1 MYFMYSSYLV
11 GTMKKD
17 LFFILLALFCASL
30 AEGFSI
36 PADYPDDDSTC
47 VYCDVNGC
55 YDCDTT
61 TAAPDTTTPGPDD
74 PLTCWAINGW
84 TDREGMDQWCIDN
97 CLHNPPYC
105 PSTTGDGGG
114 CNCNCKAGDDGCPR
128 E

>member
-1 MYFMYSSYLV
+1 
-11 GTMKKD
+11 MKKVCF
-17 LFFILLALFCASL
+17 LIFLALYCATL
-30 AEGFSI
+30 VEGVSI
-36 PADYPDDDSTC
+36 DFQLRADYPDDATC

-84 TDREGMDQWCIDN
+84 ADREGMDQWCMDN
-97 CLHNPPYC
+97 CFNPGAPFC
-105 PSTTGDGGG
+105 PSTTSDGGG
-114 CNCNCKAGDDGCPR
+114 CDCNCDAGDDGCPR

>member
-1 MYFMYSSYLV
+1 
-11 GTMKKD
+11 MKKVC
-17 LFFILLALFCASL
+17 FYIFLALYCATL

-36 PADYPDDDSTC
+36 KSQLPADYPDDATC
-47 VYCDVNGC
+47 VYCDENGC

-84 TDREGMDQWCIDN
+84 ANLYGMDAWCSDN
-97 CLHNPPYC
+97 CHYSPPNC
-105 PSTTGDGGG
+105 PSNTEDGGG
-114 CNCNCKAGDDGCPR
+114 CDCNCDIGDEGCPR